1 MHTRTSRKISVKYK
15 EGCIEVLMESG
26 KIYTTFDD
34 IKVQKGIKLTKL
46 LFLLPNTY
54 EILMDWMK
62 DTDDDLCMFANT
74 VLFSSLFKQIDV
86 YNTILNQKEDFVPKL
101 LGQDMII

>member
-1 MHTRTSRKISVKYK
+1 
-15 EGCIEVLMESG
+15 MESG

-54 EILMDWMK
+54 EILMDWMKKKGNKYRLNPLNILEK

>member
-54 EILMDWMK
+54 EIL
-62 DTDDDLCMFANT
+62 
-74 VLFSSLFKQIDV
+74 I
-86 YNTILNQKEDFVPKL
+86 PR
-101 LGQDMII
+101 